1 MVKDLTVIYLTANRM
16 PKRWV
21 DYHLGHLLTAI
32 GDYPLI
38 TVSMKPMDLGV
49 GETKLIQTSEWGSWN
64 TFCEWNRAAKVA
76 ETEFVAIAEDD
87 TLYHPDHFSKFRP
100 KPDEVAYHMGRWT
113 VMSWHAEPTFSLI
126 RSLGGFA
133 QICPRKLMIEALDER
148 EEKYPNGFRRPG
160 EIGREDSERRMGVS
174 HHKHVEWW
182 SHFGMVNLAHT
193 CALSSTFMEHP
204 TWRRKQGELKA
215 IEIPYWG
222 RAADIA
228 DVFNRGI
235 MDMEQECYET

>member
-1 MVKDLTVIYLTANRM
+1 MADLTVIYLTANRM
-16 PKRWV
+16 PKLWV
-21 DYHLGHLLTAI
+21 DFHLKHLLAAV

-49 GETKLIQTSEWGSWN
+49 GETNLIQTSEYGSWN

-87 TLYHPDHFSKFRP
+87 TLYHPIHFSAFRP

-126 RSLGGFA
+126 RAMGGFA
-133 QICPRKLMIEALDER
+133 CICPREVMISTLDER
-148 EEKYPNGFRRPG
+148 EAKFPTGTLRGAG
-160 EIGREDSERRMGVS
+160 EIGRRDVSRRMGIT
-174 HHKHVEWW
+174 HHNAVEWW

-193 CALSSTFMEHP
+193 RALSSTFQEHP
-204 TWRRKQGELKA
+204 TRTRRQGELKA

-228 DVFNRGI
+228 DIFNQGVKEE
-235 MDMEQECYET
+235 EQACLT